1 VNVTTEPDP
10 AAEFLFG
17 YEATAPVVFAY
28 LARACSGERALAEDL
43 TQETYSAALR
53 VFCEGKREAITEPY
67 LLTIARNK
75 MIDHFRNRDR
85 ESRKLEQLVPPETP
99 DEIADAVDNEVVRAC
114 LRDLPPMQ
122 RAVIALRFV
131 DDLPLAEVAQ
141 LLDKSTSAVD
151 SLQRRALANLRTM
164 LEEHDDEH

>member
-1 VNVTTEPDP
+1 
-10 AAEFLFG
+10 
-17 YEATAPVVFAY
+17 
-28 LARACSGERALAEDL
+28 
-43 TQETYSAALR
+43 
-53 VFCEGKREAITEPY
+53 
-67 LLTIARNK
+67 
-75 MIDHFRNRDR
+75 
-85 ESRKLEQLVPPETP
+85 
-99 DEIADAVDNEVVRAC
+99 
-114 LRDLPPMQ
+114 MQ